1 MMLLRKEVNL
11 MRVKVENLRHIYN
24 QGQPGETAAL
34 DDVSFEI
41 ENGSIT
47 GLIGHTGSGKS
58 TLVQHLNAL
67 LKPDSG
73 KIFIGDTDIT
83 EKDVKLMD
91 IRKRVG
97 LVFQYP
103 EYQLFEASVK
113 EDVAFGPKNLGLE
126 EEEINIRVD
135 EALRLVGLDP
145 EVHGNRSPFELSG
158 GQKRRA
164 AVAGV
169 IAMKPKV
176 LILDEPTAGLDP
188 RSHMEILDMIRTIH
202 AEQKC
207 TIIIVSHNMDDVAAL
222 CDRVIV
228 MNKGK
233 VALNG
238 SPKEVF
244 SQDDYL
250 KSIGLGLP
258 AAKELLYKMKQK
270 GLKLTERASKAVA
283 DALTYEDAA
292 DMIYEILNSAKDSET
307 ENRLRN

>member
-1 MMLLRKEVNL
+1 
-11 MRVKVENLRHIYN
+11 MRVKIENLTHIYN
-24 QGQPGETAAL
+24 QGQPSETAAL
-34 DDVSFEI
+34 DDVSFVI
-41 ENGSIT
+41 EDGEFA

-58 TLVQHLNAL
+58 TLVQHMNAL
-67 LKPDSG
+67 LKPNSG
-73 KIFIGDTDIT
+73 KIYIGDTDIT
-83 EKDVKLMD
+83 ASGVSLMD
-91 IRKRVG
+91 IRKQVG

-103 EYQLFEASVK
+103 EYQLFEASVA
-113 EDVAFGPKNLGLE
+113 EDVAFGPKNLGLSQ
-126 EEEINIRVD
+126 EEIDQRVD

-145 EVHGNRSPFELSG
+145 EIHGKRSPFELSG

-188 RSHMEILDMIRTIH
+188 GAHQEILEMIQHIRK
-202 AEQKC
+202 EQKC
-207 TIIIVSHNMDDVAAL
+207 TIILVSHNMDDIARL

-238 SPKEVF
+238 TPAEVF
-244 SQDDYL
+244 SQDEFL

-258 AAKELLYKMKQK
+258 AARELLYVMKQQGTDVEK
-270 GLKLTERASKAVA
+270 RVGGAVGEVLTEQQ
-283 DALTYEDAA
+283 AA
-292 DMIYEILNSAKDSET
+292 DIIFEMLQKSGAVSV
-307 ENRLRN
+307 